1 MQDSINLDISYVFL
15 RLNLGTLARLY
26 LGFQTAGRN
35 RNSMQ
40 RQPSSTHIH
49 IIHCSAANS
58 SPTKP
63 SELLHSARPQSTL
76 PATQPGLSTAPAQSL
91 PLTDTY
97 GQKKSR
103 NLKAYVSHSW
113 SRTRRGSR
121 GDTFPDG
128 FSPILVLNARAKC
141 LQLSSHTSV

>member
-1 MQDSINLDISYVFL
+1 MQDRINLDISNVFS

-26 LGFQTAGRN
+26 LGFQTAERN

-40 RQPSSTHIH
+40 WQPSSTHIH
-49 IIHCSAANS
+49 IIHCTAANS

-63 SELLHSARPQSTL
+63 SELLHSAHPQSTL
-76 PATQPGLSTAPAQSL
+76 PATQTRLSAAPAQSL

-97 GQKKSR
+97 GQKKSK

-113 SRTRRGSR
+113 SWTRRGSR

-128 FSPILVLNARAKC
+128 FSPILILNARAKC